1 MIKYR
6 GRNVIRAGII
16 GVVLGVLIIAIGLR
30 PELIQ
35 SWATAIRYQALFSEA
50 GGLTA
55 GAEVKIAGVIVGSV
69 SNVSLKHGDALVDFT
84 VDSGVP
90 LGSQTTAHIRTGT
103 LLGRRIL
110 TLESSGSGT
119 MHPFDVIPTARTA
132 SPYSL
137 TEAVSDLTTNTAGT
151 DISSLNQSLDTLSA
165 TIDQIAPQ
173 LGPTFDGLTR
183 LSSSINSR
191 NDIVG
196 ELLKHTGDVTG
207 ILAQRSQQINALL
220 LNGDDLLSV
229 LVARRQAIVNLL
241 NDTSALAKHLSGL
254 VADNEKQLAPT
265 LAKLNSVA
273 AVLEKDR
280 DLIAEALP
288 GLAKY
293 ETTAGETVANGPGY
307 NALVANLDLAQTIQP
322 FMDYM
327 FGFRRGTDAGR
338 PPDNAGPR
346 SELPIPYNNVPPG
359 PH

>member
-6 GRNVIRAGII
+6 GRNIIRAGII
-16 GVVLGVLIIAIGLR
+16 GIVLAVLIVAIGLR

-35 SWATAIRYQALFSEA
+35 NWANTIRYQALFSEA

-55 GAEVKIAGVIVGSV
+55 GAEVKIAGIKVGSV
-69 SNVSLKHGDALVDFT
+69 SNVTLKRGDALVDFT

-103 LLGRRIL
+103 LLGQRIL
-110 TLESSGSGT
+110 TLESSGSET
-119 MHPFDVIPTARTA
+119 MHPLDVIPISRTA

-137 TEAVSDLTTNTAGT
+137 TEAVSDLTVNTAGT
-151 DISSLNQSLDTLSA
+151 DITSLNQSLDTLSA

-183 LSSSINSR
+183 LSRSINSR
-191 NDIVG
+191 NDVVG
-196 ELLKHTGDVTG
+196 ELLKHTADVTG
-207 ILAQRSQQINALL
+207 ILAQRSQQINSLL

-229 LVARRQAIVNLL
+229 LVARRHAIVNLL
-241 NDTSALAKHLSGL
+241 NDTSALAKQLSGL

-273 AVLEKDR
+273 AILEKDR
-280 DLIAEALP
+280 DLIAAALP

-293 ETTAGETVANGPGY
+293 ETTLGETVANGPGY
-307 NALVANLDLAQTIQP
+307 NALVANLDLAETIQP
-322 FMDYM
+322 FVDYM

-346 SELPIPYNNVPPG
+346 SELPIPYNNIPPG